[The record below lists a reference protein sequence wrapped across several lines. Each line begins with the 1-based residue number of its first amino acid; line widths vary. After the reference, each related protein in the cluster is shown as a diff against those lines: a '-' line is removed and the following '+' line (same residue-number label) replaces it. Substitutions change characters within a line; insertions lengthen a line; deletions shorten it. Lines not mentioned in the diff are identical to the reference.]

1 MLVDRCQWSSSSPD
15 VAFVNADF
23 FTWAPPEPFHLI
35 FDYTYIYKSLINN
48 SFLLVL
54 HLLIMPSW

>member
-1 MLVDRCQWSSSSPD
+1 

-35 FDYTYIYKSLINN
+35 FDYTYLAL
-48 SFLLVL
+48 SFILQY
-54 HLLIMPSW
+54 